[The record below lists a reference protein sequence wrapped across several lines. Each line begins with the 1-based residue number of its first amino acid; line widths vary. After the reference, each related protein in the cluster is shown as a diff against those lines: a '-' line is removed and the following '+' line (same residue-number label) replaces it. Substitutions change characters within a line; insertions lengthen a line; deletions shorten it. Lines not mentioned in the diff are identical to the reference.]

1 MNTPSGTYTLEYEIC
16 EVGANPANCDL
27 TTVDI
32 LVENPIDAVVDDFTS
47 SPVAVGESTSSVV
60 ANDTLNGDPVV
71 IGTAPGEV
79 SLTPISVPVGLT
91 LNADGTISVGTD
103 AEQGIQVVEYQI
115 CEVGA
120 SPVNCDIV
128 EVMIDVGDAVEA
140 NDDEIE
146 IPEGLGVTENV
157 VDRNDIINGVGA
169 VLGETV
175 VMTIDLDEAGDGVT
189 LNANTGMVTV
199 DPEALPGEYAIVY
212 TICSIADPVACDTAV
227 VTIIIPS
234 NEIITEDEIE
244 VFNSF
249 SPNGDGVNDELRI
262 QGLDEMVNN
271 SISIYNRWGV
281 KVFETSDYGA
291 TDNYFRGISTGRLT
305 VREEDKLPSGTYYYV
320 LNYETSTG
328 ELKRKSGYI
337 YIN

>member
-1 MNTPSGTYTLEYEIC
+1 M
-16 EVGANPANCDL
+16 
-27 TTVDI
+27 
-32 LVENPIDAVVDDFTS
+32 
-47 SPVAVGESTSSVV
+47 
-60 ANDTLNGDPVV
+60 
-71 IGTAPGEV
+71 
-79 SLTPISVPVGLT
+79 
-91 LNADGTISVGTD
+91 
-103 AEQGIQVVEYQI
+103 VEYQI